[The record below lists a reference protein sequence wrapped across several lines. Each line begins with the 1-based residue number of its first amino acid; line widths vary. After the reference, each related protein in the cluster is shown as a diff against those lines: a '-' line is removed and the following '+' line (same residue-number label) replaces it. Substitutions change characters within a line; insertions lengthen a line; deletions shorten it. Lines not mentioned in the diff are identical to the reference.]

1 MLDTKSEIYQQKST
15 DIGVS
20 IIGDVTFQSQPS
32 QISSNVDLLD
42 AYRGQEKTK
51 ILGISEATFD
61 NITKIA
67 AEIAGTAILLFLGCG
82 SCVKGLGQE
91 PTNLM
96 TNLSFGFAVTAII
109 TMFGHISGAHLNP
122 SVTILAL
129 VFRTISPVMAVFYV
143 IAQIIGAIVG
153 YGFLVAMTPTEVFAL
168 QDGMCTTT
176 RHETLSLGEAFL
188 VEFFCT
194 AILIFTVCGVWDPR
208 TNKLQ
213 DSAAI
218 RVGFAVTVLSIVG
231 GPYTGASMNPART
244 IAPAIYTGVFDDQWL
259 YWVAPPLSA
268 LCIACL
274 YRFVFWR
281 ENHERKNV

>member
-1 MLDTKSEIYQQKST
+1 MLESRNEIYQQKQT
-15 DIGVS
+15 EIGVS
-20 IIGDVTFQSQPS
+20 IIGDVHTFQSQPS
-32 QISSNVDLLD
+32 QISSNADLLN
-42 AYRGQEKTK
+42 AYRGEQQKTK

-61 NITKIA
+61 NITRFA

-82 SCVKGLGQE
+82 SCIKGLGQE

-143 IAQIIGAIVG
+143 IAQVIGAIVG
-153 YGFLVAMTPTEVFAL
+153 YGFIVAMTPTDVFGL
-168 QDGMCTTT
+168 QEGMCTTT
-176 RHETLSLGEAFL
+176 VHETMNLGEAFL
-188 VEFFCT
+188 VEFLCT

-208 TNKLQ
+208 TGKLQ
-213 DSAAI
+213 DSASI
-218 RVGFAVTVLSIVG
+218 RVGLVVAVLSIVG
-231 GPYTGASMNPART
+231 GPYTGASMNPARS

-268 LCIACL
+268 L
-274 YRFVFWR
+274 
-281 ENHERKNV
+281 